1 MIQDIKNTSWLAAL
15 LAALP
20 FSAQAA
26 PLMPDTGS
34 ILQQVIQSAPQ
45 APSSSETG
53 LTVRHEGAAKLPP
66 SAPFMVNSIKITGN
80 ILFDTATLHALVADA
95 EGKMLKL
102 SDLDGIAARITD
114 YYHAHGYPFARAI
127 IPPQTIHDGVV
138 EIKIIEARYGQ
149 VSIDNKSRAK
159 DSLLQDALSPIKSG
173 GEVEQV
179 AMDHSLLLLS
189 DIPGVLVDA
198 TLIPG
203 EAVGTSDL
211 LIDTTA
217 GPEILGNAAVD
228 NYGNKY
234 TGRARAGGTVNFID
248 PMQHGDMLSLSGLT
262 SGSGMNYGRVAYDT
276 MLDGRGTHLGGSL
289 SALHYILGDSFSNL
303 GGHGT
308 AQVGSLWLKQTL
320 MRRRDANLYAQVQYD
335 HKGLSDRLDVAGIKD
350 DRHLDNETVS
360 VFGDARRTG
369 GITIWSVGL
378 TTGRVGFDNMAAQL
392 TDAATTQT
400 QGTFSKWNASISDLQ
415 SLNPNNALYLA
426 ISGQWATK
434 DLDTAEKMTLGGPY
448 TVRAYDMGIIA
459 GDTGYLG
466 TAELRHDLGGPWQGV
481 LFIDSA
487 HVTVNQDPWVAGVN
501 DATLTGAGAGI
512 NWLGPKQWS
521 AKAYVAARLGAT
533 PILLAGAASTRLWVE
548 VDKGF

>member
-1 MIQDIKNTSWLAAL
+1 MTQEIKNTFGLAAL

-26 PLMPDTGS
+26 PLMPDAGS

-53 LTVRHEGAAKLPP
+53 LTIRHEGGEKLPP
-66 SAPFMVNSIKITGN
+66 SAPFQVNSIRITGN

-127 IPPQTIHDGVV
+127 IPPQTIHDGIV

-149 VSIDNKSRAK
+149 VSLDNKSHVK
-159 DSLLQDALSPIKSG
+159 DNLLQDTLIPLKSG

-217 GPEILGNAAVD
+217 GPSILGNAAVD
-228 NYGNKY
+228 NYGNQY

-248 PMQHGDMLSLSGLT
+248 PMQHGDMLSLAGLT

-289 SALHYILGDSFSNL
+289 SALHYILGDSFSTL

-360 VFGDARRTG
+360 VFGDARRAG

-392 TDAATTQT
+392 TDTATTQT

-415 SLNPNNALYLA
+415 SLTPNNALYLA
-426 ISGQWATK
+426 MSGQWATK

-487 HVTVNQDPWVAGVN
+487 HVTVNQNPWVAGVN

-548 VDKGF
+548 VDRGF